1 MAGDDERYEEHDEAI
16 RRADYFRERTER
28 LAARLVQADVTASTL
43 RQELEQK
50 RRGFSLL
57 ARMAPALSAKPG
69 IVDKFEAATVHINPT
84 LNMQRTAVLVP
95 DDDGLYMPALL
106 HGYPRREADAIRGCA
121 RSLPAAMLDPDQPV
135 LLNAAS
141 ERSPFAEVAEW
152 LALPYFISMPVYLHG
167 HVEAVLI
174 TGRLREQQ
182 PFSPPLGSG
191 DAETVQ
197 GITGALSA
205 ILGQRRLSEFE
216 HLAKHDP
223 LTGVANL
230 RGGRERLEH
239 ALDRSSA
246 SGHCV
251 GLLFIDL
258 DGFKP
263 VNDEL
268 GHETGD
274 RLLRII
280 AERMRRA
287 VRDRDTVARIGG
299 DEFLV
304 ILPGLGEPAR
314 VADVAQKLLASV
326 ERPVVI
332 AERRLQVGASIGTA
346 CHPRDG
352 ATADALMRAADAAMY
367 AAKRQGGNAIRQA
380 G

>member
-1 MAGDDERYEEHDEAI
+1 MVGDDERDEAA

-28 LAARLVQADVTASTL
+28 LAARLVQADVTASLL
-43 RQELEQK
+43 RHELEQK
-50 RRGFSLL
+50 RRGFALL

-69 IVDKFEAATVHINPT
+69 IVDTFEAATVHINPT

-95 DDDGLYMPALL
+95 GDGDLYVPALL
-106 HGYPRREADAIRGCA
+106 HGYPRAEADAIRDCP
-121 RSLPAAMLDPDQPV
+121 RPLPPTMLDPDRPV

-141 ERSPFAEVAEW
+141 ERSSFAEVADW

-167 HVEAVLI
+167 QIEAVLV

-182 PFSPPLGSG
+182 PFNPALGNG
-191 DAETVQ
+191 DVETVQ
-197 GITGALSA
+197 GITGALTA

-230 RGGRERLEH
+230 RGGRERLTH
-239 ALDRSSA
+239 ALQQATEGGR
-246 SGHCV
+246 CV
-251 GLLFIDL
+251 GLLFVDL
-258 DGFKP
+258 DEFKP
-263 VNDEL
+263 VNDHY
-268 GHETGD
+268 GHDTGD
-274 RLLRII
+274 RLLRIL
-280 AERMRRA
+280 AKRMRRA

-299 DEFLV
+299 DEFLA

-314 VADVAQKLLASV
+314 VADVARKLLASV